1 MRLTNPD
8 AEGMHAATRVE
19 NEVAI
24 ISLASAALRGLQPH
38 VVPHIYGWGSAK
50 SGQGWILQELMP
62 GSPVDEAFKTMD
74 HEQKK
79 KIFVEMT
86 ELLKGLQE
94 YKLPKTITAFGG
106 MTYDDAGQIISEAM
120 PSVGAG
126 PWPSFEASFI
136 GRLEV
141 ALKKPDENPYI
152 KGWRANGLRDGLEAF
167 VAEGVPEQF
176 RALSSKDD
184 RVIVHANFSEL
195 SAISLAFHS
204 FPLMAR
210 SPE

>member
-24 ISLASAALRGLQPH
+24 ISLASSALHGFQPH
-38 VVPHIYGWGSAK
+38 VVPHIYGWASAK
-50 SGQGWILQELMP
+50 SGQGWMLQEFMP

-79 KIFVEMT
+79 KIFAQMT

-94 YKLPKTITAFGG
+94 YKLPETITAFGG
-106 MTYDDAGQIISEAM
+106 VTYDDAGQIISEAM

-126 PWPSFEASFI
+126 PWPSFEASFQ

-141 ALKKPDENPYI
+141 ALKKADENPYI
-152 KGWRANGLRDGLEAF
+152 KGWRANGLRDRLEAF
-167 VAEGVPEQF
+167 VAGGVPDQF
-176 RALSSKDD
+176 ETLSSKED
-184 RVIVHANFSEL
+184 RVIVHADFSEL
-195 SAISLAFHS
+195 SAISCLAFVPAHD
-204 FPLMAR
+204 
-210 SPE
+210 PEP